1 MVQKLF
7 RLHVSRLPGESSNNF
22 AFRQTDLAK
31 KIKHPVATISAEKL
45 FADLLKRQC
54 NTVCADISQAD
65 AVQIP
70 AHLARLKFVSELIRH
85 AFTHGQVD
93 GSEAVRSERQ
103 LCNPQT
109 LADWQEVL
117 THTRQAHRSPAF
129 LNNQESEL
137 AEIKNQL
144 NTIAGLLSQHPAL
157 AAILGDDQSDESEV
171 QS

>member
-7 RLHVSRLPGESSNNF
+7 RLHVSRLPGETSNNF

-31 KIKHPVATISAEKL
+31 KIKHPSVPVSAEKL
-45 FADLLKRQC
+45 FADLLKRHA
-54 NTVCADISQAD
+54 NSVCADLTQAD

-70 AHLARLKFVSELIRH
+70 AHLARLKLVSELIRH
-85 AFTHGQVD
+85 AFTHGQVF
-93 GSEAVRSERQ
+93 GHEAVRSERK

-117 THTRQAHRSPAF
+117 SHTAKCHRAPAF
-129 LNNQESEL
+129 LNNQESEF

-144 NTIAGLLSQHPAL
+144 NTIAGLLANHPAMAEFL
-157 AAILGDDQSDESEV
+157 TADESEV
-171 QS
+171 QA